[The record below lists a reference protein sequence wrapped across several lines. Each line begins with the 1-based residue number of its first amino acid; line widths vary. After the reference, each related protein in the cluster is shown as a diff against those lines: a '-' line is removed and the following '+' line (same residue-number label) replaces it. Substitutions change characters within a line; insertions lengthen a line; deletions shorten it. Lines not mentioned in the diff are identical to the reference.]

1 MDLTVRFARAK
12 EAVAVHRI
20 LMDAFAPY
28 EGKIKP
34 PFKVFKSTPD
44 GIAAGI
50 RKRRHRY
57 AVAVVDRAPVGTLRL
72 TPIRADRRCDYWLLS
87 RLAVLPEFQGSHIAR
102 RLIDWMHEKAIR
114 HEVPELRGHVRTA
127 LPKLLRFYQR
137 CGYRILGYRS
147 LPGFPRYVT
156 VIGRRPG

>member
-1 MDLTVRFARAK
+1 MDLTVRFARPK
-12 EAVAVHRI
+12 EAVAVHQI

-34 PFKVFKSTPD
+34 PFKVFKSTPA

-50 RKRRHRY
+50 RSRRHRY
-57 AVAVVDRAPVGTLRL
+57 AVAVVDRMPVGTLRL
-72 TPIRADRRCDYWLLS
+72 TPMRCDRGSEYWLVS
-87 RLAVLPEFQGSHIAR
+87 RLAVLPEYQGSSIAR
-102 RLIDWMHEKAIR
+102 QLISWMHEKALR
-114 HEVPELRGHVRTA
+114 HDVPELRGHVRTA

-147 LPGFPRYVT
+147 LPGFPKYVT
-156 VIGRRPG
+156 VIGRRLG